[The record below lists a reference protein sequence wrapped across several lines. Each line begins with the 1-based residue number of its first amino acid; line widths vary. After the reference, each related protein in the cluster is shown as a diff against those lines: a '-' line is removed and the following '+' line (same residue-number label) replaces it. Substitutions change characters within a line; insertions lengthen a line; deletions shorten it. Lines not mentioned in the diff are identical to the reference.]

1 MSFYNPAQHPL
12 VRQSMAAQASD
23 GPGAL
28 PQQTT
33 ARGRFH
39 STGVTTE
46 SGSSAVFGEEE
57 WVLFSAGEGS
67 SVLEYAV
74 EDDEE
79 EYDENDGDNER
90 EIHVDQPGGAR
101 AINVLDSSFS
111 FPQHDG
117 NGSFAATPRA
127 DNPPLSPSSSFSS
140 DEVTAR
146 INAWRLD
153 QSEHLFR
160 ELQRLQ
166 VRSSSRRSGSIS
178 SWGIPAE
185 EAEIEDDTDSQDRVR
200 LSFRGSEGFTESF
213 TYDTGS
219 FESISPVGAA
229 ESMTKYSLLES
240 QRRTGSVATSTRL
253 SVSSRRHTQSISGDE
268 RPAGFWTRFTRRVI
282 HDIMGINDEVLDVL
296 FGDRFIDPSGAA
308 TPTTTSIHNAVAGS
322 GLFGVVSAA
331 HSEKSSSVLSSTN
344 SRKYWEDRL
353 IARIG
358 RELSLRYCK
367 DYGSVEICNGLF
379 T

>member
-12 VRQSMAAQASD
+12 VRQSMAAQGPA
-23 GPGAL
+23 GPGTSL
-28 PQQTT
+28 QQTT

-39 STGVTTE
+39 SIGVTTE
-46 SGSSAVFGEEE
+46 SGSSVVLGEEE

-67 SVLEYAV
+67 SVLDFAV

-79 EYDENDGDNER
+79 ESVQNEEDNVQDT
-90 EIHVDQPGGAR
+90 HVVHPVGAR
-101 AINVLDSSFS
+101 PVDAHNSGFS

-117 NGSFAATPRA
+117 HGSFAVTPRA
-127 DNPPLSPSSSFSS
+127 NHAPLSPSSSFSS

-153 QSEHLFR
+153 QSEHLLR

-166 VRSSSRRSGSIS
+166 ARSANRRSDSIS

-185 EAEIEDDTDSQDRVR
+185 EAEIEDDNESLDRVR
-200 LSFRGSEGFTESF
+200 LSFKGSEGFTDSSP
-213 TYDTGS
+213 YDTGS
-219 FESISPVGAA
+219 FESIPAVCAA
-229 ESMTKYSLLES
+229 ESMTKFSLIES
-240 QRRTGSVATSTRL
+240 QHRSGSVASSTRL
-253 SVSSRRHTQSISGDE
+253 SVSSRRRAQSLSADE

-296 FGDRFIDPSGAA
+296 FGERFIDPSGAA
-308 TPTTTSIHNAVAGS
+308 TPTAMSIHTAAAGS
-322 GLFGVVSAA
+322 GLFGAA

-353 IARIG
+353 LARIG

>member
-12 VRQSMAAQASD
+12 VRQSMPAQASD
-23 GPGAL
+23 SLGAL
-28 PQQTT
+28 PRETA
-33 ARGRFH
+33 ARGRFQ
-39 STGVTTE
+39 STAVTTE
-46 SGSSAVFGEEE
+46 SGSSVVFGEEE
-57 WVLFSAGEGS
+57 WVLFSAAEGS
-67 SVLEYAV
+67 SVLDYAV

-79 EYDENDGDNER
+79 DEGNDEQEMHG
-90 EIHVDQPGGAR
+90 DQPGA
-101 AINVLDSSFS
+101 AQPVNAVSYNFS
-111 FPQHDG
+111 FPQLDG
-117 NGSFAATPRA
+117 NGSYAATPRA
-127 DNPPLSPSSSFSS
+127 NNLPLSPSSSFSS
-140 DEVTAR
+140 DDVTAR

-153 QSEHLFR
+153 QSEHLLR

-166 VRSSSRRSGSIS
+166 VRSASRRSGSIS

-185 EAEIEDDTDSQDRVR
+185 EAEIENEADAESFDRVR
-200 LSFRGSEGFTESF
+200 LSFRDSEGLTDSF
-213 TYDTGS
+213 TYDTAS
-219 FESISPVGAA
+219 FECISPVGAT
-229 ESMTKYSLLES
+229 ESVTKGSLLES
-240 QRRTGSVATSTRL
+240 QRRSGSFASSTRL
-253 SVSSRRHTQSISGDE
+253 SPSGRRHTQSISGDE
-268 RPAGFWTRFTRRVI
+268 GPVGFWTRFTRRVI

-296 FGDRFIDPSGAA
+296 FGDRFIDPSGTV
-308 TPTTTSIHNAVAGS
+308 TPTATSIHNAVS
-322 GLFGVVSAA
+322 GGGIFGVSGP

>member
-1 MSFYNPAQHPL
+1 MSFYNPAQHPV

-23 GPGAL
+23 NLGAQ
-28 PQQTT
+28 PRGST

-57 WVLFSAGEGS
+57 WVLFSAAEGS
-67 SVLEYAV
+67 SVLDYAV

-79 EYDENDGDNER
+79 DEGEDEQEMQDD
-90 EIHVDQPGGAR
+90 HPGGAR
-101 AINVLDSSFS
+101 PINAVGYSFA

-117 NGSFAATPRA
+117 NGSFAVTPRA
-127 DNPPLSPSSSFSS
+127 GDLPLSPSSSFSS

-153 QSEHLFR
+153 QSEHLLR

-166 VRSSSRRSGSIS
+166 VRSASRRSGSIS

-185 EAEIEDDTDSQDRVR
+185 EAEIENENEADTESLDRVR
-200 LSFRGSEGFTESF
+200 LSFRESSEGLTDSF
-213 TYDTGS
+213 IYDTES
-219 FESISPVGAA
+219 FESISPVGAT
-229 ESMTKYSLLES
+229 ESATKASLVES
-240 QRRTGSVATSTRL
+240 HRRTGSLASSTRL
-253 SVSSRRHTQSISGDE
+253 SLRHTQSISSDE
-268 RPAGFWTRFTRRVI
+268 RPVGFWTRFTRRVI
-282 HDIMGINDEVLDVL
+282 HDIMGIDDEVLDVL
-296 FGDRFIDPSGAA
+296 FGDRFIDPSGTV
-308 TPTTTSIHNAVAGS
+308 TPTTTSIHNADLG
-322 GLFGVVSAA
+322 VSAA
-331 HSEKSSSVLSSTN
+331 HSERSSVLSSTN